1 MSPLATNV
9 FANLSMHFDYRALP
23 DEIRI
28 GAILRGDDI
37 IIPRSN
43 FIFQKDDKVVFL
55 AKNDQIQ
62 VVENMFRI
70 SSI

>member
-1 MSPLATNV
+1 MKL
-9 FANLSMHFDYRALP
+9 
-23 DEIRI
+23 RI
-28 GAILRGDDI
+28 GAILRGEEV

-43 FIFQKDDKVVFL
+43 FVFKKEDIVVLL
-55 AKNDQIQ
+55 AKKDFLH